1 MKFPLLNIDGGKN
14 ESIEISDKLVKVKVN
29 HVFSSLRTCVALIP
43 LRALIDVSA
52 AHARA
57 SGPGAF
63 KTQQNTPCGGG
74 EFKGKATKARPLGTP
89 SPAGVE
95 GRRTVGQS

>member
-1 MKFPLLNIDGGKN
+1 MISPLNR
-14 ESIEISDKLVKVKVN
+14 SMVMVMVN
-29 HVFSSLRTCVALIP
+29 HVFSSLHTCVALIP
-43 LRALIDVSA
+43 LRASMDVSA

-63 KTQQNTPCGGG
+63 KTQQGTPCGGD

-89 SPAGVE
+89 SPADVE
-95 GRRTVGQS
+95 GGRTVG

>member
-1 MKFPLLNIDGGKN
+1 MATDM
-14 ESIEISDKLVKVKVN
+14 VMVMVMVN
-29 HVFSSLRTCVALIP
+29 YGFSSLHTCVALIP
-43 LRALIDVSA
+43 LRASMDVSA

-63 KTQQNTPCGGG
+63 KTQQGTPCGGG

-89 SPAGVE
+89 SPADVE
-95 GRRTVGQS
+95 GGRTVG